1 MTTENPQGD
10 GPQGQKVDDRRA
22 RSIRKR
28 DRLLSLL
35 PLLSPEKATEVR
47 YELQKL
53 EAELGPE
60 RPDFTKAQPDLDRSA
75 AGVNGVGGL
84 MFQTEAPPGAGRMV
98 RVPMYLYDA
107 NFTQLSFQAPEV
119 GPMVVTSSGA
129 NQVDESNPSVIVTM
143 PNDPSG
149 RRVLSGFQFRS
160 PVIEWARLRVVG
172 LETCQ
177 VQTVY
182 GGQAPA
188 NQILAPSPLPTSP
201 VNVDGYD
208 VGPGSG
214 ETGRY
219 NPYAVTGPAPPVMP
233 VPNPDNGAGF
243 AINPLVWGPALFNTV
258 GLPVGF
264 VVNLGVVEI
273 GSSASLTFV
282 FRNEPGA
289 GARDFISKSFF
300 TVDISDNTP
309 SAPTALWIAAAGFV
323 PVFRGVVITF
333 TPTSLGPYS
342 GLIEYVLEDNVSK
355 AQYRL
360 RIGITATVVQNRYYN
375 NGKLYLLLKNLN
387 IGGGANLLSQEG
399 YIDGALYDS
408 RLSHSPGLRA
418 LPELTSPNRAF
429 IEAAI
434 VGPQLATMTFSIN
447 LLCDVLDDDEFGTY
461 VPGPYGRRDALLRSS
476 VADPNSGVR

>member
-1 MTTENPQGD
+1 
-10 GPQGQKVDDRRA
+10 
-22 RSIRKR
+22 
-28 DRLLSLL
+28 
-35 PLLSPEKATEVR
+35 
-47 YELQKL
+47 
-53 EAELGPE
+53 
-60 RPDFTKAQPDLDRSA
+60 
-75 AGVNGVGGL
+75 
-84 MFQTEAPPGAGRMV
+84 
-98 RVPMYLYDA
+98 
-107 NFTQLSFQAPEV
+107 
-119 GPMVVTSSGA
+119 MVVTSSGA

-149 RRVLSGFQFRS
+149 RRVLSGFLFRS

-177 VQTVY
+177 VQSVY

-188 NQILAPSPLPTSP
+188 NQISSPSPLPTSP
-201 VNVDGYD
+201 IDVDGYD

-219 NPYAVTGPAPPVMP
+219 DPYAVTHSPPVPVPVQLVVDNGGWPLQWQVAFTQASPPVLGVGALPSPSLDFGIVEAGSSPITLQVTVSSLNKQIDLLSKVWSVSNYSDDAVVGPA
-233 VPNPDNGAGF
+233 
-243 AINPLVWGPALFNTV
+243 
-258 GLPVGF
+258 F
-264 VVNLGVVEI
+264 VVNAAPGTRVV
-273 GSSASLTFV
+273 
-282 FRNEPGA
+282 N
-289 GARDFISKSFF
+289 
-300 TVDISDNTP
+300 
-309 SAPTALWIAAAGFV
+309 
-323 PVFRGVVITF
+323 ITF
-333 TPTSLGPYS
+333 TPPNSAGLFS
-342 GLIEYVLEDNVSK
+342 GTL
-355 AQYRL
+355 RL
-360 RIGITATVVQNRYYN
+360 RLQAVAPAPADIVDLFIAVSATVVQNRYYN